1 MKEREKIVEEYIA
14 AYNTF
19 DVQKMI
25 ENFADEIV
33 FENIQAGEVT
43 MRLEGLKAFEKQ
55 AEEVKGLF
63 SERQQ
68 KISKVTHR
76 EGETEIEIDY
86 SGILASDLPNGM
98 KKGQEIRL
106 KGKSIFEFEGFK
118 IVKLTDVS

>member
-1 MKEREKIVEEYIA
+1 MRQREKTIEEYIA

-19 DVQKMI
+19 AVQKMI
-25 ENFADEIV
+25 ENFSDEIV

-68 KISKVTHR
+68 TIIKIIHR
-76 EGETEIEIDY
+76 EAETEIEINY
-86 SGILASDLPNGM
+86 FGVIAKDLPNGM
-98 KKGQEIRL
+98 KKGQEIKL
-106 KGKSIFEFEGFK
+106 KGKSIFEFKGSK
-118 IVKLTDVS
+118 IVKLIDIS